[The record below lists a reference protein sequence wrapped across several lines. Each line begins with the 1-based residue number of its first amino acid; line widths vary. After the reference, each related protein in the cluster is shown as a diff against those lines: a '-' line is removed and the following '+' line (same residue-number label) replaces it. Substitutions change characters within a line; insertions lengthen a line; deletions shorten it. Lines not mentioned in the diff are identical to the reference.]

1 MKYQVFG
8 NTIVARMDRGEE
20 ILAEVKEICTR
31 ENIRLASISAL
42 GAVSHVLVG
51 LYQMENKSY
60 YSITLDKDMELTALV
75 GNVTTKDGEVYLH
88 LHATFSDINGNAFGG
103 HLNEAVIS
111 GTCEMFIQKIDGDIG
126 RCINPDTGLNQFD
139 L

>member
-75 GNVTTKDGEVYLH
+75 GNVTTRMEK
-88 LHATFSDINGNAFGG
+88 F
-103 HLNEAVIS
+103 
-111 GTCEMFIQKIDGDIG
+111 TCICTQPFPILTAMRSAGI
-126 RCINPDTGLNQFD
+126 
-139 L
+139 